1 MGKIST
7 LSNLNETFR
16 DLGCF
21 PITLTVR
28 SKTNGTSHTTT
39 EYIKLENQAP
49 VLTNIST
56 TVDANKQDSQKLI
69 VKAKA
74 NGVSDADGVITS
86 YIWYYTTNSDNEP
99 QGLQITQKPEMT
111 FVLPNIT
118 EKYYFGVIIEDN
130 DGARV
135 DSKNIL
141 STNAPLIIDNEN
153 SNVHLPLISL
163 KTNNKAVKVGQQVNF
178 IAEAKTILGTDITNK
193 AQFAW
198 DFDGNGRIDEK
209 SSTPNISH
217 TYNKA
222 GDYTAR
228 VRVTNNGVTNTKT
241 ITVTVRN
248 ELKASVQAYRL
259 PGDRLYVIN
268 TSA

>member
-1 MGKIST
+1 MGKPVT
-7 LSNLNETFR
+7 LPSLNETFK

-21 PITLTVR
+21 PITLTVK
-28 SKTNGTSHTTT
+28 SKTNGASHTTT

-56 TVDANKQDSQKLI
+56 SIDSSKQDSQKII

-74 NGVSDADGVITS
+74 NGVSDSDGVITS
-86 YIWYYTTNSDNEP
+86 YIWYYTTASDNEA

-130 DGARV
+130 DGARI

-153 SNVHLPLISL
+153 SNIHLPLITL
-163 KTNNKAVKVGQQVNF
+163 RTNNKAVKVGQPVNF
-178 IAEAKTILGTDITNK
+178 IAEAKTILGSDITSK

-198 DFDGNGRIDEK
+198 DFDGDGRIDERSA
-209 SSTPNISH
+209 SSSISH

-222 GDYTAR
+222 
-228 VRVTNNGVTNTKT
+228 
-241 ITVTVRN
+241 
-248 ELKASVQAYRL
+248 
-259 PGDRLYVIN
+259 
-268 TSA
+268 